1 MMSEELI
8 AEIKGE
14 IARCEHCIRKAEIA
28 IATANEQKERYAETL
43 SILRYLLS
51 VAEKSTEESEQ
62 KGGD

>member
-28 IATANEQKERYAETL
+28 IATANEQRERYAEMHD
-43 SILRYLLS
+43 ILRSLLEL
-51 VAEKSTEESEQ
+51 AEKDTNE
-62 KGGD
+62 